1 MIPKI
6 EISTLSINRLKNSH
20 DDFVKYQID
29 VSLDEVENSES
40 EIKLK
45 YKFVLLSNPNNTKIS
60 VEGLVSIPGNEIETS
75 KQLEPDERN
84 TPMIVNT
91 VYQEIFPLI
100 YIISKTMQ
108 IPCPAHKLSQLSSAQ
123 QSETKQEEMSKIQ
136 EPAQNESMEEPPVPE
151 IKDSQPE
158 SPFESLNEEI
168 IQEANVSSI

>member
-6 EISTLSINRLKNSH
+6 EISALSINVLKNSH

-29 VSLDEVENSES
+29 VALDEVENSES

-45 YKFVLLSNPNNTKIS
+45 YKFMLLSNPNNIKIS
-60 VEGLVSIPGNEIETS
+60 VEGLVSIPGNEMETS

-91 VYQEIFPLI
+91 VYQEIFPFI

-108 IPCPAHKLSQLSSAQ
+108 IPCPAHRLSQLSPSQ
-123 QSETKQEEMSKIQ
+123 QSETKQEEASKIQ
-136 EPAQNESMEEPPVPE
+136 EPAQNESIEEPPVPE
-151 IKDSQPE
+151 IKDSQSE

>member
-6 EISTLSINRLKNSH
+6 EVSSLSVNRLKNSH

-40 EIKLK
+40 ELKLK
-45 YKFVLLSNPNNTKIS
+45 YKFVLLSNPTNTKIS
-60 VEGLVSIPGNEIETS
+60 VEGLVSIPGNETETS

-100 YIISKTMQ
+100 YVVSKTMQ
-108 IPCPAHKLSQLSSAQ
+108 IPCPAHRLSQLSPAQ
-123 QSETKQEEMSKIQ
+123 QSETKQEEIPKIQ
-136 EPAQNESMEEPPVPE
+136 EPAQNESVEEPPVPE
-151 IKDSQPE
+151 IKDSHPE

>member
-6 EISTLSINRLKNSH
+6 EISALSINVLKNSH
-20 DDFVKYQID
+20 DDFIKYQID

-45 YKFVLLSNPNNTKIS
+45 YKFALLSNPNNTKIS

-84 TPMIVNT
+84 TPVIVNT

-108 IPCPAHKLSQLSSAQ
+108 IPCPAHMLSQLSSSQ
-123 QSETKQEEMSKIQ
+123 QSEIKQEETPKIQ
-136 EPAQNESMEEPPVPE
+136 EPAQNESIEEPPVPE